1 MSAGGAEEGV
11 APDPLDTPQVVLM
24 SASEEAGDCISFR
37 SMAQM
42 LHAGKLSP
50 EDKVFVPPALLED
63 ARVVSEMVDMEDVAE
78 MDDDDID
85 ELARQFMDELVP
97 KAAVDFSAD
106 RDCELQSALD
116 PMDLEV
122 ARIAESQ
129 PLTAALYDRGLGNF
143 RGPVELP
150 PELAAV
156 AERDLGETV
165 EVRTKALKDL
175 RARLE
180 QLEAEGVKGQP
191 IQFPRKDDQF
201 LICFLRSRKFRLKD
215 AEKVGPR
222 MLSRFACTRV
232 ADLQSMPG
240 DRQVHKVH
248 ALARLLA
255 RLDGRPR
262 PRPRPSLPRRQ
273 DRDACAA
280 WDDAD
285 RRAGGLDHREHRA
298 RENARHVRQA
308 QQGAVR
314 TTPFR
319 DRHVVGQRPL
329 FAHSGFA
336 VLCDLG

>member
-1 MSAGGAEEGV
+1 MSAGGAAEEGV

-42 LHAGKLSP
+42 LHAGQLSP

-116 PMDLEV
+116 PMDMEV

-222 MLSRFACTRV
+222 CF
-232 ADLQSMPG
+232 
-240 DRQVHKVH
+240 
-248 ALARLLA
+248 
-255 RLDGRPR
+255 LD
-262 PRPRPSLPRRQ
+262 S
-273 DRDACAA
+273 
-280 WDDAD
+280 
-285 RRAGGLDHREHRA
+285 RA
-298 RENARHVRQA
+298 RVSLTCKACQVIVKFTRYMHSHASWLGSMDARDPVLDPAYLGDKIGMHVLP
-308 QQGAVR
+308 GTTR
-314 TTPFR
+314 TGGRVVWTTVSTVLEKTPGMF
-319 DRHVVGQRPL
+319 DRLNKEQCAPL
-329 FAHSGFA
+329 LSETGMS
-336 VLCDLG
+336 